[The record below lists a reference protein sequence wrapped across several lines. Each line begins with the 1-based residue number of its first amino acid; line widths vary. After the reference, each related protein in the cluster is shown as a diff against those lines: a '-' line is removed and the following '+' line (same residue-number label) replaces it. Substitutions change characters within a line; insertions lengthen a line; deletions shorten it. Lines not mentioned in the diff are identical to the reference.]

1 MIITMA
7 CCTFNQLTKSQ
18 QQLCLFLSFFQSV
31 NKQVSYRHHH
41 QSLAAAFLAFSAAM
55 IFARL
60 SSLACVLRPMR
71 PPFHVN
77 EKVILDT
84 QIIVNQRIYHLHVWF
99 DNYEY
104 YYYSYQS
111 SNSTHNYKYDM
122 YISTI
127 HNHHQ
132 HHYDHHIINHR
143 WVV

>member
-1 MIITMA
+1 MIITIA
-7 CCTFNQLTKSQ
+7 FCTFNQLTKSQ

-31 NKQVSYRHHH
+31 NKQVSYRHHHHH

-84 QIIVNQRIYHLHVWF
+84 QIIVDQRIYHL
-99 DNYEY
+99 DE
-104 YYYSYQS
+104 
-111 SNSTHNYKYDM
+111 
-122 YISTI
+122 
-127 HNHHQ
+127 
-132 HHYDHHIINHR
+132 
-143 WVV
+143 